1 MAQPNREEP
10 PAIGNVPAEG
20 SAELL
25 ASLQRLTGVGT
36 WIHEVDRS
44 ETWWS
49 EQAKQIHGFDPDDN
63 PTIDR
68 VVAQY
73 AAPDREPVKQRVER
87 AAQEGDSF
95 DIDVNLVGSGTTERA
110 IRVRCEPWSNGD
122 DIVRLHGTV
131 QDVTETRRRKQRIEV
146 FRQTSQ
152 RLKRAKSRQE
162 VAEILAD
169 ASKNIFGLVNT
180 TVRLIDDEEEALR
193 TVVATEECVER
204 AGERPDYAIDD
215 ENPASRVY
223 RTGEP
228 EVYADLETSSDQ
240 YDRGE
245 LVSGIYVPI
254 GNHGILSAGDIVVD
268 AFNEGD
274 LEAAALLGQVGA
286 DTLNRISWAKRSRAV

>member
-1 MAQPNREEP
+1 MTLPDRDEP
-10 PAIGNVPAEG
+10 LATGNVPAER

-25 ASLQRLTGVGT
+25 ASLQRLTGVGA
-36 WIHEVDRS
+36 WVHEVACG

-49 EQAKQIHGFDPDDN
+49 DQAKQIHGFGPDDD
-63 PTIDR
+63 PTMKE

-73 AAPDREPVKQRVER
+73 STPDRETVMERVDR
-87 AAQEGDSF
+87 AVQEGDPF
-95 DIDVNLVGSGTTERA
+95 DIDVDLVGNGTTERA
-110 IRVRCEPWSNGD
+110 IRIRCEPLIDGGD
-122 DIVRLHGTV
+122 IDRLHGTV
-131 QDVTETRRRKQRIEV
+131 RDVTETRRREQRIEV

-162 VAEILAD
+162 VTEIMVE
-169 ASKNIFGLVNT
+169 ASKNILGLVNT
-180 TVRLIDDEEEALR
+180 TIRLVDDEEETLW
-193 TVVATEECVER
+193 TLVATEECVER

-223 RTGEP
+223 RTGDP
-228 EVYADLETSSDQ
+228 EVYADLETSSDE

-254 GNHGILSAGDIVVD
+254 GNHGVLSAGDIVVD
-268 AFNEGD
+268 AFDERD

-286 DTLNRISWAKRSRAV
+286 DALNRISWAKRSRAV